1 MNYPIFPGSGGGT
14 PRRRKTIVRRSRKL
28 QRLVRRG
35 ASNQKITRV
44 SNNLARSVNRQQA
57 AGTFGGRKQVAV
69 RRATRTLARDSSAYS
84 KTEARQLRRAA
95 RPRRVVKRS
104 NDVGPKGPHGHY
116 QPPHIKRPRLE
127 PEKDINK
134 LKHTHLN
141 RPGAGKPHHKGNG
154 PGGHHQGPGRH
165 HGAGPGKGKPRH
177 NRPPKKPKY
186 KPVKLG
192 APGKKLA
199 RRIENVTEKRY
210 LYASD
215 KRTNQLVAKFRKRRK
230 YIVQHTKG
238 KKKEQKKIKI
248 ARKNLMKDVRERGTG
263 AKPLYRKAG
272 LAVSAELDPQL
283 KALTTRIKQEKRNK
297 SRTLSG
303 LKRLY
308 STAGR
313 QNEEYSNRIK
323 EQSQNEIDRTDA
335 AFNNLVDRIG
345 NTYDT
350 SRAGVTDELARLGI
364 SGASSAATEGIDRDK
379 QYATSLARTSG
390 EEAGADL
397 RIGKSDFNQLM
408 GLLGGEIQAQGLG
421 ARTEARQ
428 KFADALMAYRDQR
441 SALAATRLGK
451 ISTAAEAMRA
461 ARAAQKA
468 EAAQNRLANIM
479 ARKQFGLDVAKF
491 KQDVRQDRF
500 GNKMDRLHYDLD
512 KAKFLADQ
520 MKNNRKKKPAKP
532 RSYSNSRAG
541 AVDYLKDRGMPNA
554 GIDTYLR
561 LVQSGGE
568 VGTVKGPFGI
578 PIPIPN
584 NLVQPSNRKIDVMM
598 KALRSK
604 GVNPSVVQAL
614 RTALQIEWGLI

>member
-1 MNYPIFPGSGGGT
+1 MYPINGGGGGISR
-14 PRRRKTIVRRSRKL
+14 PRRRKTIVRRTRKL

-57 AGTFGGRKQVAV
+57 AGTFGGRKQRAV
-69 RRATRTLARDSSAYS
+69 RRATRTLARDSSMYS

-95 RPRRVVKRS
+95 RPRRVVKRT

-141 RPGAGKPHHKGNG
+141 RPGPDKGKPHHKGNG
-154 PGGHHQGPGRH
+154 PGRHGQGPGRPH
-165 HGAGPGKGKPRH
+165 HGKGPGRPSKPS
-177 NRPPKKPKY
+177 KPKY

-192 APGKKLA
+192 PAGKKLA
-199 RRIENVTEKRY
+199 RKIENVTEKRY

-230 YIVQHTKG
+230 YIVSHNKG
-238 KKKEQKKIKI
+238 KAEKKKVKI
-248 ARKNLMKDVRERGTG
+248 ARKNLMKDVRERGTA

-283 KALTTRIKQEKRNK
+283 KALTTRIKQERKNK
-297 SRTLSG
+297 GRTLSG

-308 STAGR
+308 DTAGR
-313 QNEEYSNRIK
+313 ENEKYSERISN
-323 EQSQNEIDRTDA
+323 QSQNEIDRTDT
-335 AFNNLVDRIG
+335 AFNNLVDRIS

-350 SRAGVTDELARLGI
+350 SRSSVTNELNRLGI
-364 SGASSAATEGIDRDK
+364 SDANAAATEGIDRDK
-379 QYATSLARTSG
+379 IYATSLARTSG

-397 RIGKSDFNQLM
+397 RIGKQDFNQLM

-520 MKNNRKKKPAKP
+520 MKNKGKKRPAKP

-561 LVQSGGE
+561 LVQSGSE
-568 VGTVKGPFGI
+568 VGTIKGPFGI

-598 KALRSK
+598 RALRSK